1 MTNFLSPTALLLV
14 CGLTFASSCQ
24 SNSETSS
31 VAADLNSPNPAVSM
45 QAQRVQ
51 QLEGEVKQQEAVIDA
66 EKSKLEA
73 MRQQLEG
80 AKQTLEGVK
89 KEAQAAR

>member
-1 MTNFLSPTALLLV
+1 MKTLPSASALLVLI
-14 CGLTFASSCQ
+14 GLAFTSCQ
-24 SNSETSS
+24 STGDTSS
-31 VAADLNSPNPAVSM
+31 VAADLNSTNPAVAA

-51 QLEGEVKQQEAVIDA
+51 ELEGQVKQQEAVIDA

-89 KEAQAAR
+89 KEVRATP